1 MPDGVDPSTPYY
13 AMMNVD
19 DVDLVTPVTDA
30 AMLPDT
36 DAPTT

>member
-1 MPDGVDPSTPYY
+1 MPDGVDPPTPYY
-13 AMMNVD
+13 AMMILVD
-19 DVDLVTPVTDA
+19 ADLVTPVTDA